1 MAVLKYSRQREAIK
15 EYLMSAKDH
24 PTADTVYMHIRE
36 QNPNISLGTVYRN
49 LNLLTEL
56 GEIKKLTCGDGSDR
70 FDATTEQHYHV
81 LCRSCN
87 QVFDMDIEPIKNIN
101 DIANNSFAGQIES
114 HSILFYGTCSE
125 CLNKS
130 KTHQGL
136 HR

>member
-15 EYLMSAKDH
+15 EYLMNTKEH

-56 GEIKKLTCGDGSDR
+56 GEIRKFTCGDGSDR
-70 FDATTEQHYHV
+70 FDAITEQHYHV

-87 QVFDMDIEPIKNIN
+87 QVFDLDIEPINDIN
-101 DIANNSFAGQIES
+101 DIAQNAFEGEIEN
-114 HSILFYGTCSE
+114 HSTLFYGTCNE
-125 CLNKS
+125 CLGKT
-130 KTHQGL
+130 KTH
-136 HR
+136 

>member
-15 EYLMSAKDH
+15 EYLMSTKEH
-24 PTADTVYMHIRE
+24 PTADMVYMHIRE

-56 GEIKKLTCGDGSDR
+56 GEIRKLTCGDGSDR

-87 QVFDMDIEPIKNIN
+87 QIFDVEIEPIQGIN
-101 DIANNSFAGQIES
+101 EAAENAFEGQIDG
-114 HSILFYGTCSE
+114 HSILFFGTCKE
-125 CLNKS
+125 CIEKNKE
-130 KTHQGL
+130 L
-136 HR
+136 